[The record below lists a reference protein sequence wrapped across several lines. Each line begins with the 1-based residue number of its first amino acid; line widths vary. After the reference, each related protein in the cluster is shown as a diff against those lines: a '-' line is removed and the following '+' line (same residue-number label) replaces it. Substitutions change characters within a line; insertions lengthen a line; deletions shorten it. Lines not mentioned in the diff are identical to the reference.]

1 MAQAISNDGLATI
14 TYPIV
19 NFTCTNSSVMESAGS
34 VELVVERTGNT
45 LIDSFVKYESIDGT
59 ATGGD
64 DYEKVSLGVFSGLNY
79 SS

>member
-1 MAQAISNDGLATI
+1 
-14 TYPIV
+14 
-19 NFTCTNSSVMESAGS
+19 MESAGS